1 MEDLLG
7 TVFINFKRLILEGK
21 LCGKFESTNSRNTE
35 NVEHSQRYYQTIW
48 KLVKRYQVKYL
59 KDDEV
64 NAKKSQPPLIVTFQD
79 NDEVDTNFY
88 GSRNLNV
95 SVENIF

>member
-1 MEDLLG
+1 M
-7 TVFINFKRLILEGK
+7 LIFGQ
-21 LCGKFESTNSRNTE
+21 NE
-35 NVEHSQRYYQTIW
+35 NQTIR
-48 KLVKRYQVKYL
+48 KLVKWYQVKYL

-64 NAKKSQPPLIVTFQD
+64 NAEKSQPPLIVTFQD